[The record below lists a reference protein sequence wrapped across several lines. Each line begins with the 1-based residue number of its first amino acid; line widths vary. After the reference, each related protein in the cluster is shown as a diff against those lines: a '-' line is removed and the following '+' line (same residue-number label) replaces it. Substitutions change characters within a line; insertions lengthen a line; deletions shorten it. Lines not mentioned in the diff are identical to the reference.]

1 MDNLNLNN
9 EVEKST
15 NLLKRLHEEFDA
27 KVRQDQ
33 KELLDLVLQNFMEKL
48 DKDENGNVLN
58 NDRNRR
64 MLQSIETTFADFNRA
79 NSVELVKT
87 ILSGVYSLLDYNS
100 NYFSMMSGN
109 VSVTKLT
116 SDTKQLVNE
125 WLGIKD
131 GKVAKNGYLDTLI
144 NDTTAKK
151 LVQNFAN
158 KTVIAQ
164 TGYNGAKSEL
174 QKIISGNKD
183 TLGALEKYHRNF
195 TYDLYSQVDSAV
207 ANEMRQSLDLQ
218 FAIYDGDIIDTSRK
232 FCRENIK
239 KVFHISEINAIE
251 ITEARPPNYN
261 PIQDRGGY
269 GCRHR
274 WFWISDSLAKR
285 LRPDVVKFLEE
296 YEFKDK
302 KKDNSKEIK
311 KAIETIDEL
320 PKGRIFD
327 DAKLIDGIFGKSKYS
342 WSEVI
347 ENFEKNKDKGKIE
360 FIKVK
365 DIKIT
370 QPNIQSEKVKN
381 MLTNLDKVPII
392 DVVEFK
398 DGTQAIFDGHHRLT
412 SAWVLGETKIKVN
425 LVRL

>member
-1 MDNLNLNN
+1 MDNLKLNK

-15 NLLKRLHEEFDA
+15 TLIKRLHEEFDA

-33 KELLDLVLQNFMEKL
+33 RELLDLVLQKFMDKL

-64 MLQSIETTFADFNRA
+64 MLQSIETTFADFNRT

-87 ILSGVYSLLDYNS
+87 IIIGVYSLIDYNS

-116 SDTKQLVNE
+116 SETKQLVNE

-164 TGYNGAKSEL
+164 TGYNGAKAEL

-183 TLGALEKYHRNF
+183 TLGALERYHRNF

-207 ANEMRQSLDLQ
+207 ANNMRQGLDLQ
-218 FAIYDGDIIDTSRK
+218 FAIYDGDIIETSRK
-232 FCRENIK
+232 FCREHIRQ
-239 KVFHISEINAIE
+239 VFHISEINAIE

-274 WFWISDSLAKR
+274 WFWISDTLAKR
-285 LRPDVVKFLEE
+285 LRPDVDKFL
-296 YEFKDK
+296 K
-302 KKDNSKEIK
+302 
-311 KAIETIDEL
+311 
-320 PKGRIFD
+320 
-327 DAKLIDGIFGKSKYS
+327 
-342 WSEVI
+342 
-347 ENFEKNKDKGKIE
+347 
-360 FIKVK
+360 
-365 DIKIT
+365 
-370 QPNIQSEKVKN
+370 
-381 MLTNLDKVPII
+381 
-392 DVVEFK
+392 
-398 DGTQAIFDGHHRLT
+398 
-412 SAWVLGETKIKVN
+412 
-425 LVRL
+425 